1 MAMIRAVAA
10 TRLHASRAMSSITR
24 MNTPAMEPTRAAMAG
39 FEPKLVSGNPVTKVY
54 PQYKNPGDLVCG
66 TWECE
71 PGSWQ
76 HNNKV
81 DEYVMLLEGEMALI
95 ADGKEE
101 VFKAG
106 GSFVIPAGWQGI
118 WDVRIAMKKYYVK
131 HAPA

>member
-1 MAMIRAVAA
+1 MFRAVAA
-10 TRLHASRAMSSITR
+10 TRLHACRGMSSITR
-24 MNTPAMEPTRAAMAG
+24 LNTPAMEPTRASMAG
-39 FEPKLVSGNPVTKVY
+39 FEPKLVSGNPSTKVFV
-54 PQYKNPGDLVCG
+54 QYKNTGDLICG

-81 DEYVMLLEGEMALI
+81 DEYVMLLEGEMALK

-106 GSFVIPAGWQGI
+106 DSFVIPAGWQGI
-118 WDVRIAMKKYYVK
+118 WEVRVTMKKYWVK
-131 HAPA
+131 HASA